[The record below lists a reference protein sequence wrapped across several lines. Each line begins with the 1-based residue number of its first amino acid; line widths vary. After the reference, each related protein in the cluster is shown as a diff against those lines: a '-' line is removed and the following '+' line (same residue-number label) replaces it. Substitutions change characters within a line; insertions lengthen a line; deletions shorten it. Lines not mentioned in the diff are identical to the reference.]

1 MTSKPKFGFK
11 GITAVTHRTTQ
22 KMKEKVGKAEE
33 TVDVGFNQEKDRFEL
48 YYKQLKKMSKDLSDY
63 TKSLRSISDAHSAMG
78 TSVATFYDSGS
89 ALYECNQRYL
99 LTVGD
104 IDKARQAL
112 DETLR
117 VDIVAPVDAYLG
129 QYRTLDNRIKERER
143 RRLEMDRFRS
153 KVRKFLAHPPDK
165 PEKLTQAEANY
176 NMWKAA
182 YEELNA
188 ELTKD
193 IQRLLADRNTFFDPC
208 FSTIIQA
215 SARYYQEV
223 AAIATALVPMVQ
235 HIDPKQAHHHCVV
248 ILSDEETSAMKTY
261 ESEKKASGTSRVD
274 HTPSYQQPPSYA
286 TQQAYGAPQS
296 GYGAQPP
303 HSGYGGQ
310 PGYGAPPPQGGYGGQ
325 PGYGAPPPQGGYGG
339 QPGYGAPPPQQG
351 FAPPQHGGAPPPM
364 PGRPGPAPPR
374 RAGEQARALYAF
386 NPEAPTELGFQPG
399 QVLNVISKNG
409 DWWEAEFNGRR
420 GLIPANYVQLL

>member
-11 GITAVTHRTTQ
+11 GLTAVTNRTTQ

-33 TVDVGFNQEKDRFEL
+33 TVDVGFNQERDKFEH

-63 TKSLRSISDAHSAMG
+63 TKSLRAISDAHSSMG
-78 TSVATFYDSGS
+78 TSISVFYDSGS
-89 ALYECNQRYL
+89 SLYDLNQRYL

-143 RRLEMDRFRS
+143 RRLEMDRFRG
-153 KVRKFLAHPPDK
+153 KVRKFLAHPPEK

-182 YEELNA
+182 YEELNT

-193 IQRLLADRNTFFDPC
+193 IQRLCADRTNFFDPC
-208 FSTIIQA
+208 FSTIVQA

-223 AAIATALVPMVQ
+223 AAITSSLVPMVQ
-235 HIDPKQAHHHCVV
+235 HIDGKLAHHHQVV
-248 ILSDEETSAMKTY
+248 ILDDESSSANKTY
-261 ESEKKASGTSRVD
+261 ESEKKSTGTSRLD

-286 TQQAYGAPQS
+286 SQPGSYGSQPPHS
-296 GYGAQPP
+296 GYGAP
-303 HSGYGGQ
+303 HQGGYGGQ
-310 PGYGAPPPQGGYGGQ
+310 PGYGQPQGGYGGQ
-325 PGYGAPPPQGGYGG
+325 PGYGAPHQGGYGG
-339 QPGYGAPPPQQG
+339 QPGYGAPHQ
-351 FAPPQHGGAPPPM
+351 GGAPPPM

-374 RAGEQARALYAF
+374 RPGEQARALYAF

-399 QVLNVISKNG
+399 QILTVISKNG
-409 DWWEAEFNGRR
+409 DWWEAELNGRR
-420 GLIPANYVQLL
+420 GLIPGNYVQLI